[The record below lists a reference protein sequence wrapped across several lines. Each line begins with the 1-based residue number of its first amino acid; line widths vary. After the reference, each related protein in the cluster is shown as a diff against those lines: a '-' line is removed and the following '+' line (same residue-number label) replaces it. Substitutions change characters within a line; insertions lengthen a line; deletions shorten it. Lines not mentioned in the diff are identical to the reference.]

1 MRKLLNTLYIIN
13 PDYYLSLENEAVKI
27 TCEDKLV
34 GRYPLLNFE
43 SIITHGSQGMSSALM
58 GKCMRDNISV
68 VFLSRSGRIQA
79 RVSGPTQGNVLL
91 RKTQYRWS
99 DDQDKSLQIA
109 RNIIF
114 SKVHNQ
120 RWLLDRYV
128 RDHALVLDSE
138 KIRGK
143 CDALKN
149 SYDLIRSAP
158 NLEVLRGLEGE
169 AAQQYFSVFNDLILR
184 QKEDFVLKGRS
195 RRPPLDKVNCLL
207 SYFYTILTH
216 DIGSALEAVGLD
228 PYVGFLHRDRP
239 GRMSLALDL
248 IEELRSVM
256 VDRVVLSAIN
266 RLEVNAKQFT
276 IREDGAVVMDDD
288 ARRSVIGIWQKR
300 KQDVVFHP
308 FLKENIMW
316 GLVPYSQALL
326 LARFIRGDID
336 GYPPFLH
343 RV

>member
-1 MRKLLNTLYIIN
+1 ML
-13 PDYYLSLENEAVKI
+13 
-27 TCEDKLV
+27 
-34 GRYPLLNFE
+34 F
-43 SIITHGSQGMSSALM
+43 
-58 GKCMRDNISV
+58 
-68 VFLSRSGRIQA
+68 RS
-79 RVSGPTQGNVLL
+79 
-91 RKTQYRWS
+91 
-99 DDQDKSLQIA
+99 DQDKSLQIA

-216 DIGSALEAVGLD
+216 DIGSALEAVAWT
-228 PYVGFLHRDRP
+228 H
-239 GRMSLALDL
+239 M
-248 IEELRSVM
+248 
-256 VDRVVLSAIN
+256 
-266 RLEVNAKQFT
+266 
-276 IREDGAVVMDDD
+276 
-288 ARRSVIGIWQKR
+288 
-300 KQDVVFHP
+300 
-308 FLKENIMW
+308 
-316 GLVPYSQALL
+316 
-326 LARFIRGDID
+326 
-336 GYPPFLH
+336 
-343 RV
+343 